1 MPQPLPAE
9 LPKHFNP
16 SANSASSAIRPTYS
30 RILLL
35 ERAAHSNTNH
45 EIREQKLVHARVLGY
60 LILEG
65 PSMQASEFVARE
77 VNACQ
82 SEDQLDEMGGM
93 YLHRYFRARELS
105 FPVVVLLG
113 PLQPLP
119 VRCDF
124 CPVLTDNV
132 MLLDSQEV

>member
-9 LPKHFNP
+9 LPKHFNT
-16 SANSASSAIRPTYS
+16 SAEDAESAIRPAYS

-45 EIREQKLVHARVLGY
+45 EIHEQKLVHARVLGY
-60 LILEG
+60 LIVEG

-93 YLHRYFRARELS
+93 YLHRFFRASELS
-105 FPVVVLLG
+105 FPVVMIGSPPG
-113 PLQPLP
+113 PTAASASA
-119 VRCDF
+119 V
-124 CPVLTDNV
+124 
-132 MLLDSQEV
+132 